1 MTHEL
6 IEKPT
11 IVEVIAVSGKFID
24 NNKKNQTKK
33 RGGPYDRKTREKRR
47 QEVYKLY
54 IEQNYPKTVITK
66 WKGVNKNT
74 ITSDIRHIEKEL
86 AKEYD
91 IHSILDLFRKYKHRF
106 ELQSARY
113 YEEMKKE
120 KDPDRK
126 MMLEKRITELDD
138 KIINTALRLSI
149 SVYAIKDLIAKALN
163 NFCKEQNL
171 DVRVLNPFDLSKASP
186 EAYEKIQKILDD
198 DKKVS

>member
-1 MTHEL
+1 MTPEL

-11 IVEVIAVSGKFID
+11 IVEMIAVSGKFID

-91 IHSILDLFRKYKHRF
+91 IHSILDLFRKYKHRL

-186 EAYEKIQKILDD
+186 EAHEKIQKILDD